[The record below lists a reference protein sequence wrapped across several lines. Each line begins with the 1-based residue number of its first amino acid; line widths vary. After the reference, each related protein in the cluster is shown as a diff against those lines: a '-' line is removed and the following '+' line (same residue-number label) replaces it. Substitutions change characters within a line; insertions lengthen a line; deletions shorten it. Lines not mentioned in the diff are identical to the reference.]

1 MNTTGEPWR
10 ILVVCT
16 ANVCRSP
23 VVQRLLQQRLDEA
36 GRPAVVTS
44 AGTHGGQ
51 LDPHHDTV
59 RAAAIRGVSLDGHRS
74 RLLTG
79 ELIRHDGADLVITMT
94 REHLRAVIGVEPGA
108 WPRTFTLKE
117 LTRRGLSAPLG
128 AVGLREWLAAAG
140 EGRRAAD
147 LMRPSVDDDIGDPY
161 GGPYP
166 EHLAMVDEV
175 DDLVTRLVRLLP
187 VRE

>member
-1 MNTTGEPWR
+1 MNQSGEPWR

-23 VVQRLLQQRLDEA
+23 VVQRLLQRRLDEA
-36 GRPAVVTS
+36 GLPAVVTS
-44 AGTHGGQ
+44 AGTRGGR

-59 RAAAIRGVSLDGHRS
+59 RAAATRGVDLGGHLS
-74 RLLTG
+74 RPLTG
-79 ELIRHDGADLVITMT
+79 DIIRHDGADLVIAMT
-94 REHLRAVIGVEPGA
+94 REHLRAVIGVESAA

-117 LTRRGLSAPLG
+117 LARRGLSTPLG
-128 AVGLREWLAAAG
+128 AVGLGEWLAAAG
-140 EGRRAAD
+140 EGRRAAG
-147 LMRPSVDDDIGDPY
+147 LMGPSVDDDIGDPY
-161 GGPYP
+161 GGPYG

-187 VRE
+187 VRD